1 MLPMFGRSAHDEV
14 RDPDY
19 VESVPFASVLKDG
32 VDSSVAGTHQKGLS
46 CVSLAQFESA
56 WA

>member
-46 CVSLAQFESA
+46 WVSLAQFESA